1 MSPLDCDFKH
11 KCPSYLTKICGTECT
26 PIKFP
31 KKRKSEGF
39 EVTEMLLAKGAE
51 EEMSEKEMKRPCDE
65 KGVCCW
71 KHPKIK
77 GWACPHILIEDPHL
91 GAIRCVFPEYGSFKG
106 EVEKLEE
113 KSEG

>member
-1 MSPLDCDFKH
+1 
-11 KCPSYLTKICGTECT
+11 
-26 PIKFP
+26 
-31 KKRKSEGF
+31 
-39 EVTEMLLAKGAE
+39 
-51 EEMSEKEMKRPCDE
+51 MSEKKMKRPCDE
-65 KGVCCW
+65 KGVYCW